1 MLERICAPALL
12 YIAFSVTQII
22 IDIFKGMTNTA
33 FFKFIVM
40 VVFAIILNA
49 LCSRGLGVISWF
61 IVFVP
66 FIMMTI
72 ITTML
77 LFVFG
82 LSPSSGG
89 LNYTVDYPGKSNTV
103 VVTDTGINQPY
114 EDGQQLMPGSYS
126 EIPTADQVNNYDNG
140 SDPVPPP
147 TRHPKHHHKHKHS
160 HKKHHPKHPK
170 HYGNCEKGP
179 DGDACLNGGSAVG
192 KKPHCKCD
200 CPEGWSGTHCETK
213 LLGPGG
219 TQQLLGPGAET
230 PDWLPQ
236 N

>member
-1 MLERICAPALL
+1 MLNQICAPALL

-40 VVFAIILNA
+40 VIFSIVLNIL
-49 LCSRGLGVISWF
+49 CKRGLGVLSWF

-82 LSPSSGG
+82 LSPTSGN
-89 LNYTVDYPGKSNTV
+89 LNYSVDYPGKTDTV
-103 VVTDTGINQPY
+103 VVTSSGVNQPY
-114 EDGQQLMPGSYS
+114 EDGKQLMPGSYS
-126 EIPTADQVNNYDNG
+126 KLPTADQVNNYDG
-140 SDPVPPP
+140 SGGDGSS
-147 TRHPKHHHKHKHS
+147 TTHHKKQKHHHHRHKHP
-160 HKKHHPKHPK
+160 KHPKHPK
-170 HYGNCEKGP
+170 HYGNCTKGP
-179 DGDACLNGGSAVG
+179 GGDACLNGGSAVG
-192 KKPHCKCD
+192 KMPHCKCD
-200 CPEGWSGTHCETK
+200 CPEGWSGDLCEQQ

-219 TQQLLGPGAET
+219 TEKQLGPGAET
-230 PDWLPQ
+230 PSWLPQ

>member
-1 MLERICAPALL
+1 MLNQICAPALL

-40 VVFAIILNA
+40 IVFSIILNV

-82 LSPSSGG
+82 LSPTSGN
-89 LNYTVDYPGKSNTV
+89 LNYSVDYPGKTDTV
-103 VVTDTGINQPY
+103 VVTNTGVNQPY
-114 EDGQQLMPGSYS
+114 QDGEELMPGSYS
-126 EIPTADQVNNYDNG
+126 QIPTADQVNNYDG
-140 SDPVPPP
+140 SGGDGSSS
-147 TRHPKHHHKHKHS
+147 TQQHHHHKHHHKHY
-160 HKKHHPKHPK
+160 PKHPK
-170 HYGNCEKGP
+170 NYGDCIKGP
-179 DGDACLNGGSAVG
+179 NDKACLNGGSAVG
-192 KKPHCKCD
+192 KKPDCKCD
-200 CPEGWSGTHCETK
+200 CPEGWSGDYCEQQ

-230 PDWLPQ
+230 PSWLPQ

>member
-1 MLERICAPALL
+1 MLNQICAPALL

-40 VVFAIILNA
+40 VVFAIILNV
-49 LCSRGLGVISWF
+49 LCKRGLGVISWF

-82 LSPSSGG
+82 LSPSSGN
-89 LNYTVDYPGKSNTV
+89 LNYSVDYPGKTDTV
-103 VVTDTGINQPY
+103 VVTNTGINQPY
-114 EDGQQLMPGSYS
+114 EDGEELMPGSYS
-126 EIPTADQVNNYDNG
+126 KLPTADEVNNYNNE
-140 SDPVPPP
+140 
-147 TRHPKHHHKHKHS
+147 TKHHHHKHEH
-160 HKKHHPKHPK
+160 HKKHHKRHPHHPK
-170 HYGNCEKGP
+170 HYGDCTKGP
-179 DGDACLNGGSAVG
+179 HDKGCENGGSAVG

-200 CPEGWSGTHCETK
+200 CPEGWGGSHCQQK
-213 LLGPGG
+213 MLGPGG
-219 TQQLLGPGAET
+219 KQQLLGPGAET
-230 PDWLPQ
+230 PEWLPQ

>member
-1 MLERICAPALL
+1 MLNQICAPALL

-40 VVFAIILNA
+40 VIFSIVLNV
-49 LCSRGLGVISWF
+49 LCKRGLGVLSWF

-82 LSPSSGG
+82 LSPTSGN
-89 LNYTVDYPGKSNTV
+89 LNYSVDYPGKTDTV
-103 VVTDTGINQPY
+103 VVTSSGVNQPY
-114 EDGQQLMPGSYS
+114 EDGKQLMPGSYS
-126 EIPTADQVNNYDNG
+126 KLPTADQVNNYDG
-140 SDPVPPP
+140 SGGDGSG
-147 TRHPKHHHKHKHS
+147 TTHHKKQKHHHHHHHHK
-160 HKKHHPKHPK
+160 HPKHPK
-170 HYGNCEKGP
+170 HYGDCTKGP
-179 DGDACLNGGSAVG
+179 GGDACLNGGSAVG
-192 KKPHCKCD
+192 KMPHCKCD
-200 CPEGWSGTHCETK
+200 CPEGWSGDLCEQK

-219 TQQLLGPGAET
+219 TQKQLGPGAET
-230 PDWLPQ
+230 PSWLPQ